1 MATAN
6 RILYKYA
13 INSIILFYFQ
23 FIINIA
29 TKTMGLHSPHAC
41 LRSCFLTLLYSATSA
56 GYQSLISGRL
66 RLSIIVAQFDNP
78 NDGNKN
84 KSPHTLLPSPGLS
97 SSSIL
102 YPSASTDSWLMV
114 VCLSLISSHLWRP
127 VYHSISLV
135 GPFSFSAHHTQRN
148 QQWQELTRC
157 CAPATDP

>member
-1 MATAN
+1 MPTTVN
-6 RILYKYA
+6 YFIFFPIHHKYRHQNNGIA
-13 INSIILFYFQ
+13 SPPRLPLVVLPHPSLFRH
-23 FIINIA
+23 I
-29 TKTMGLHSPHAC
+29 C
-41 LRSCFLTLLYSATSA
+41 R
-56 GYQSLISGRL
+56 YQSLISGRL

-84 KSPHTLLPSPGLS
+84 KSPHTLLPSPGLP

-114 VCLSLISSHLWRP
+114 VGLSLISSHLWRP

-148 QQWQELTRC
+148 QQWQEQIRC
-157 CAPATDP
+157 CTPATDP